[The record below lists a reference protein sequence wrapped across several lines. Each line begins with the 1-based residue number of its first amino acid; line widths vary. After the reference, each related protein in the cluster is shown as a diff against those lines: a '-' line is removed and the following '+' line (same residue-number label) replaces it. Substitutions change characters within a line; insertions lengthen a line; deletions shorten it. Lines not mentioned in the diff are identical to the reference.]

1 MLYTLYIHVLYE
13 SNLHC
18 LLTGNFQ
25 KVISGIFFFLQQRDL
40 SVIFYNIKII
50 VFEIL
55 HFNIMYYCFPVNIF
69 VDRYRIPVQLILQTL
84 RVCTTEISFYF
95 G

>member
-25 KVISGIFFFLQQRDL
+25 KVISGISFFFLRQRDL
-40 SVIFYNIKII
+40 SVIFYNITTI

-55 HFNIMYYCFPVNIF
+55 RYNIIMYYCFPVHIF
-69 VDRYRIPVQLILQTL
+69 VGRYRTPV
-84 RVCTTEISFYF
+84 
-95 G
+95 